1 MITFFSV
8 VIVLASIG
16 VVCWPLFR
24 AKGNRGP
31 KLVEDARNAA
41 LGMQNE
47 LAGKLMKEIEAKGP
61 EGAIGVCSTLAPNAA
76 LDISRN
82 KGWKVSRVSLKPRNA
97 LLGPAD
103 AWEQKVLLDF
113 DARAAKGENP
123 GALEH
128 FEVVDEPA
136 GRQFRYM
143 KALPVAPLCVNC
155 HGPQDKLFAG
165 IRERLAKDYPAFVY
179 LAPNPTMDARIAL
192 TRLGRILVLEDY
204 DADRMRRFILG

>member
-1 MITFFSV
+1 MRIAAGLTFS
-8 VIVLASIG
+8 
-16 VVCWPLFR
+16 LFT
-24 AKGNRGP
+24 AFAVAQHSDTA

-165 IRERLAKDYPAFVY
+165 IRERLAKDYPSDRATGY
-179 LAPNPTMDARIAL
+179 APGQIRGAITIKRPL
-192 TRLGRILVLEDY
+192 
-204 DADRMRRFILG
+204 

>member
-1 MITFFSV
+1 MRSLTA
-8 VIVLASIG
+8 IVLSCLAATAVAQSTDTTR
-16 VVCWPLFR
+16 F
-24 AKGNRGP
+24 
-31 KLVEDARNAA
+31 VEDARGAA
-41 LGMQNE
+41 LGMQKE

-76 LDISRN
+76 LEISRA

-113 DARAAKGENP
+113 DGRAAKGENP

-143 KALPVAPLCVNC
+143 KALPVAPLCVSC
-155 HGPQDKLFAG
+155 HGPSDKLSPA
-165 IRERLAKDYPAFVY
+165 IRERLAKDYPSDRATGY
-179 LAPNPTMDARIAL
+179 APGQIRGAITIKRPL
-192 TRLGRILVLEDY
+192 
-204 DADRMRRFILG
+204 

>member
-1 MITFFSV
+1 MR
-8 VIVLASIG
+8 LATGLTLS
-16 VVCWPLFR
+16 LFASLAVAQQSDTTR
-24 AKGNRGP
+24 F
-31 KLVEDARNAA
+31 VEDARSTA
-41 LGMQNE
+41 LGMQKE

-76 LDISRN
+76 LEISRG

-128 FEVVDEPA
+128 FEIVDEPA

-155 HGPQDKLFAG
+155 HGPSDKLAPG
-165 IRERLAKDYPAFVY
+165 IRERLAKDYLSDRATGY
-179 LAPNPTMDARIAL
+179 APGQIRGAITIKRPL
-192 TRLGRILVLEDY
+192 
-204 DADRMRRFILG
+204 

>member
-1 MITFFSV
+1 MRS
-8 VIVLASIG
+8 LAAIA
-16 VVCWPLFR
+16 LFCLAATASAQSTDTAR
-24 AKGNRGP
+24 
-31 KLVEDARNAA
+31 LVDDARNAA
-41 LGMQNE
+41 LGMQKE

-76 LDISRN
+76 LEISRS

-113 DARAAKGENP
+113 DVRAAKGENP

-143 KALPVAPLCVNC
+143 KALPVAPLCVSC
-155 HGPQDKLFAG
+155 HGPQDKLSPA
-165 IRERLAKDYPAFVY
+165 IRERLAKDYPSDRATGY
-179 LAPNPTMDARIAL
+179 APGQIRGAITIKRPL
-192 TRLGRILVLEDY
+192 
-204 DADRMRRFILG
+204 